1 MIRRLW
7 AGLLAALLLL
17 TSWTAAIA
25 EDPYLT
31 EEELAESFAIRFGAD
46 AEVETDGDQR
56 PVSVNGYPFQEVETS
71 FNIHAVED
79 KIVTLSDFLDYP
91 FWRPA
96 TKYDGNLAMMS
107 LFMALCSERDLYR
120 NEDPETFDPAVNVE
134 AYLMNAGFT
143 DIRKSDYSKETSIY
157 TISTAIG
164 SRRMEHEGNEPF
176 TLIAVGVCGGNYK
189 NEWQSNF
196 TAGTDDLHEGFSS
209 ASDLVT
215 DRIAG
220 YIATRGITGRVK
232 IWISGF
238 SRAAAVANLTAGRL
252 THTGAFPKE
261 DVYAYTFATPAA
273 VQDPPKTGDENI
285 FNIISPTDAVPQV
298 MPADWNCGRYG
309 KDLYLPVPEFSSIGE
324 MAVLERKYNIREAF
338 GIDIHYSEA
347 LNLRMR
353 LLISLVLEV
362 VESRENYSRN
372 IQDTVVGLLQNKNA
386 ANLLLS
392 MRSMLLSM
400 RNGGPEM
407 RGRLDRMLNFMLR
420 VFGNAMTRTELAE
433 ANKNSGSSQLL
444 LFTEHRED
452 VYLASITTIQ
462 NGWFEEAQ
470 EFTYL
475 ICKGPAEL
483 ELTVDE
489 VPGWSMT
496 LNEKGTVTI
505 RNQEL
510 GTAQT
515 DPEYKMFYAE
525 RLGNASIAAIPHDL
539 TIRVKWKA
547 VSDGTIEIIQARCG
561 LSVSQLYPGATTGE
575 MKVRAGDTGAALLP
589 EQRKGGSA
597 EGFYEKT
604 FSAADLAGFLGI
616 SKPFVSW
623 RILVAGVLLLVG
635 LFIFLLIR
643 LFVLLLPERV
653 KKSTAVWC
661 LLALFCVSATEAEG
675 AYWMLADMP
684 LIRLAWEAVA
694 GASVLAVFFLSRNR
708 HEKLWTGVLPG
719 LATVVAA
726 DLVMMWNLL
735 PGVVLLWLGHV
746 LLIVSFIRKKPISR
760 TLWIQWAVLS
770 VLAAVL
776 MILVFAPEA
785 AAIAWA
791 TAAFIPVLSLMFYS
805 ADSQSHQIRHAAGC
819 LLASDILLGLYL
831 SILNEPVAHILHVML
846 FGVALILLA
855 FGESNPEEAA
865 PAGEIP
871 AVR

>member
-7 AGLLAALLLL
+7 AGLLAAVLLL

-164 SRRMEHEGNEPF
+164 SRRMEHEGDEPF

-324 MAVLERKYNIREAF
+324 MAVLERRIFCRESF
-338 GIDIHYSEA
+338 C
-347 LNLRMR
+347 
-353 LLISLVLEV
+353 
-362 VESRENYSRN
+362 
-372 IQDTVVGLLQNKNA
+372 
-386 ANLLLS
+386 
-392 MRSMLLSM
+392 
-400 RNGGPEM
+400 
-407 RGRLDRMLNFMLR
+407 
-420 VFGNAMTRTELAE
+420 
-433 ANKNSGSSQLL
+433 SGS
-444 LFTEHRED
+444 
-452 VYLASITTIQ
+452 
-462 NGWFEEAQ
+462 G
-470 EFTYL
+470 
-475 ICKGPAEL
+475 
-483 ELTVDE
+483 
-489 VPGWSMT
+489 
-496 LNEKGTVTI
+496 
-505 RNQEL
+505 
-510 GTAQT
+510 
-515 DPEYKMFYAE
+515 MF
-525 RLGNASIAAIPHDL
+525 
-539 TIRVKWKA
+539 
-547 VSDGTIEIIQARCG
+547 
-561 LSVSQLYPGATTGE
+561 
-575 MKVRAGDTGAALLP
+575 
-589 EQRKGGSA
+589 
-597 EGFYEKT
+597 F
-604 FSAADLAGFLGI
+604 
-616 SKPFVSW
+616 
-623 RILVAGVLLLVG
+623 
-635 LFIFLLIR
+635 
-643 LFVLLLPERV
+643 
-653 KKSTAVWC
+653 
-661 LLALFCVSATEAEG
+661 
-675 AYWMLADMP
+675 
-684 LIRLAWEAVA
+684 
-694 GASVLAVFFLSRNR
+694 
-708 HEKLWTGVLPG
+708 
-719 LATVVAA
+719 
-726 DLVMMWNLL
+726 
-735 PGVVLLWLGHV
+735 
-746 LLIVSFIRKKPISR
+746 
-760 TLWIQWAVLS
+760 
-770 VLAAVL
+770 
-776 MILVFAPEA
+776 
-785 AAIAWA
+785 
-791 TAAFIPVLSLMFYS
+791 
-805 ADSQSHQIRHAAGC
+805 
-819 LLASDILLGLYL
+819 
-831 SILNEPVAHILHVML
+831 
-846 FGVALILLA
+846 
-855 FGESNPEEAA
+855 
-865 PAGEIP
+865 
-871 AVR
+871 